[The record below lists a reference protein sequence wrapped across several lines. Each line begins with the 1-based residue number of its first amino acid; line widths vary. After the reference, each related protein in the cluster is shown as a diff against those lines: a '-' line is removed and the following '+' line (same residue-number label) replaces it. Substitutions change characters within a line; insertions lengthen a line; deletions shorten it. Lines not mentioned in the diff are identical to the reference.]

1 MRIVGFVIV
10 GILCL
15 CIVGIFALMI
25 GGIITAARYPDQ
37 VTLGY
42 LPKGTKIIEKLDG
55 GWVVVEM
62 KLDERPVKF
71 LYRQDRHLIKL
82 DDPIV
87 QDTSLIAFDA
97 PGGHFELDLEI
108 HPNMLNG
115 DEPYVNQDRPN
126 RILLRTDE
134 PGKHYMWVKLRPVI
148 VKKEK

>member
-1 MRIVGFVIV
+1 MRIVGFIVV

-25 GGIITAARYPDQ
+25 GDIVTAARYPDQ

-42 LPKGTKIIEKLDG
+42 LPKGTKIIEKKDS
-55 GWVVVEM
+55 GWFVVEM
-62 KLDERPVKF
+62 PLDEQPVKF

-82 DDPIV
+82 DNPQVNDAI
-87 QDTSLIAFDA
+87 LIGFDA
-97 PGGHFELDLEI
+97 PAGHFELDLEI

-126 RILLRTDE
+126 RLLIKTKE
-134 PGKHYMWVKLRPVI
+134 AGKQYMWVRIKPVI